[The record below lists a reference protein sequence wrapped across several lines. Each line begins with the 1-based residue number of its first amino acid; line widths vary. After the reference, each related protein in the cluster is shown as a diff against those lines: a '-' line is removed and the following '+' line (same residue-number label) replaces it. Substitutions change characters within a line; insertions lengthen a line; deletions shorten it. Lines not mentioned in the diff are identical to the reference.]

1 MTNDTLTNN
10 DTAARTRT
18 YQYFNDRVFEG
29 KGHRE
34 MAELFA
40 QKVRKLYGIELEI
53 MESDSQTDVIMDKLP
68 DDIWFEWFH
77 EFMEAHG
84 VKAYD

>member
-1 MTNDTLTNN
+1 
-10 DTAARTRT
+10 
-18 YQYFNDRVFEG
+18 
-29 KGHRE
+29 
-34 MAELFA
+34 
-40 QKVRKLYGIELEI
+40 
-53 MESDSQTDVIMDKLP
+53 VIMDKLP